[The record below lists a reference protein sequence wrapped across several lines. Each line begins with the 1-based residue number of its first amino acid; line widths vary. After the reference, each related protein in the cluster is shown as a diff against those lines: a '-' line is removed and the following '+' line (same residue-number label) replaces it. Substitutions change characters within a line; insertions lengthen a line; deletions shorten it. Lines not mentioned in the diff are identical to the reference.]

1 MNDALEEAASV
12 ARPSRREE
20 ASQATR
26 SRLLS
31 AAVASLIENG
41 VARTTT
47 LEVQR
52 RAGSSRG
59 ALLHHFP
66 SHAELLAAT
75 VAELVQRNEQGAGQT
90 RARLKD
96 VADPVER
103 AIQTLAA
110 TVSQP
115 SYMAELELWA
125 VARTDEELRATLIA
139 AERGAR
145 KDIDRVLAEVFSAVR
160 DRPGY
165 SAVVALSYEFV
176 RGLALS
182 GVLRRGSARRNQLIG
197 QWVWAARILLDQQ
210 PTTPA

>member
-1 MNDALEEAASV
+1 MEERVHSV
-12 ARPSRREE
+12 AREGRREE
-20 ASQATR
+20 GRQATR
-26 SRLLS
+26 ARLLD
-31 AAVASLIENG
+31 AAVASLIEVG
-41 VARTTT
+41 VGRTTT

-52 RAGSSRG
+52 RAASSRG

-75 VAELVQRNEQGAGQT
+75 VGELVRRNEQGLGLT
-90 RARLKD
+90 RARLND

-103 AIQTLAA
+103 AVQTLAA
-110 TVSQP
+110 IVSQP
-115 SYMAELELWA
+115 SFMAELELWA

-145 KDIDRVLAEVFSAVR
+145 RDLERVLAEVFFAVR

-165 SAVVALSYEFV
+165 AAVVALSYEFV

-182 GVLRRGSARRNQLIG
+182 GILRRSSARRNQLIG
-197 QWVWAARILLDQQ
+197 QWVWAARILLERH
-210 PTTPA
+210 PTVPG